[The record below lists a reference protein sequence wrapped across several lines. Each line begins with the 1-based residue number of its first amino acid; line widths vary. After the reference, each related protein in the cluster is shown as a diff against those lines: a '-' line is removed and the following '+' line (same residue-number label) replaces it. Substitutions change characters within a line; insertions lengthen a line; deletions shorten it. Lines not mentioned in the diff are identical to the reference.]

1 MINNELFFTFIK
13 INYDYNNLL
22 VCKYWYNNIIKH
34 IKKKKEN
41 FYDMHLYNAIH
52 NKYMYIL
59 YNSIDSIV
67 TNTGIDS
74 NDRVIV
80 NAHNNIICNIMKEI
94 IRDEDIKDNIMDR
107 IIETYKKL
115 SILITFYN
123 IIPGLVNDTNYTEKY
138 MADEY
143 SNILKN
149 YFDYGIILT

>member
-1 MINNELFFTFIK
+1 
-13 INYDYNNLL
+13 
-22 VCKYWYNNIIKH
+22 
-34 IKKKKEN
+34 
-41 FYDMHLYNAIH
+41 
-52 NKYMYIL
+52 MYIL
-59 YNSIDSIV
+59 YNSIDSVV

-94 IRDEDIKDNIMDR
+94 IRDDDIKDNIMDR

-143 SNILKN
+143 SNILKT

>member
-1 MINNELFFTFIK
+1 
-13 INYDYNNLL
+13 
-22 VCKYWYNNIIKH
+22 
-34 IKKKKEN
+34 
-41 FYDMHLYNAIH
+41 
-52 NKYMYIL
+52 MYIL

-67 TNTGIDS
+67 TNTGINS

-94 IRDEDIKDNIMDR
+94 IRDDDIKDNIMDR

>member
-59 YNSIDSIV
+59 YNSIDSVV
-67 TNTGIDS
+67 TNTCIDS

-94 IRDEDIKDNIMDR
+94 IRDDDIKDNIMDR

-123 IIPGLVNDTNYTEKY
+123 IIPELVNDTNYTEKY

>member
-13 INYDYNNLL
+13 INYEYNNLL

-34 IKKKKEN
+34 IKKKKEK
-41 FYDMHLYNAIH
+41 FYDMLLYNAIH

-59 YNSIDSIV
+59 YNSVDSIV
-67 TNTGIDS
+67 TKIGADS

-80 NAHNNIICNIMKEI
+80 NAYNSIIRNIMKEI
-94 IRDEDIKDNIMDR
+94 IKDDDIKENIMNC

-143 SNILKN
+143 SDILKT

>member
-41 FYDMHLYNAIH
+41 FYDMYLYNAIH

-59 YNSIDSIV
+59 YNSIDSVV

-94 IRDEDIKDNIMDR
+94 IRDDDIKDNIMDR

-143 SNILKN
+143 SNILKT

>member
-13 INYDYNNLL
+13 IKYDYNNLL

-34 IKKKKEN
+34 IKKKKED

-52 NKYMYIL
+52 NKYIYIL
-59 YNSIDSIV
+59 HN
-67 TNTGIDS
+67 N
-74 NDRVIV
+74 NDNVII

-94 IRDEDIKDNIMDR
+94 IKDNDIKYNIMDS

-123 IIPGLVNDTNYTEKY
+123 IIPALENNINYTEKY
-138 MADEY
+138 MANEY
-143 SNILKN
+143 SDILKK

>member
-34 IKKKKEN
+34 IKKKREI
-41 FYDMHLYNAIH
+41 FYDMRLYNAIH

-59 YNSIDSIV
+59 YNSIDSVV

-94 IRDEDIKDNIMDR
+94 IRDDDIKDNIMDR

-143 SNILKN
+143 SNILKT

>member
-1 MINNELFFTFIK
+1 
-13 INYDYNNLL
+13 
-22 VCKYWYNNIIKH
+22 
-34 IKKKKEN
+34 
-41 FYDMHLYNAIH
+41 
-52 NKYMYIL
+52 
-59 YNSIDSIV
+59 
-67 TNTGIDS
+67 
-74 NDRVIV
+74 
-80 NAHNNIICNIMKEI
+80 
-94 IRDEDIKDNIMDR
+94 MDR

>member
-41 FYDMHLYNAIH
+41 FYDMYLYNAIH

-59 YNSIDSIV
+59 YNSIDSVVI
-67 TNTGIDS
+67 NADINS

-94 IRDEDIKDNIMDR
+94 IRDDDIKDNIMDR

-115 SILITFYN
+115 SILISFYN

-138 MADEY
+138 IADEY
-143 SNILKN
+143 SNILKT

>member
-1 MINNELFFTFIK
+1 MIVNELFFTFIK
-13 INYDYNNLL
+13 INYEYNNLL

-34 IKKKKEN
+34 IKKKKEK
-41 FYDMHLYNAIH
+41 FYDMHLYNTIH

-67 TNTGIDS
+67 TNIGIDS

-80 NAHNNIICNIMKEI
+80 NAYNNIICNIMKEI
-94 IRDEDIKDNIMDR
+94 IRDDDIKDNIMNC

-123 IIPGLVNDTNYTEKY
+123 IIPGLVNNTNYTEKY

-143 SNILKN
+143 SNILKT